1 MRSPLS
7 QGPFLSPSVYSE
19 QPEQAEPPTRRHRP
33 LSSFFRGSS
42 VLGRNHNAQPSNV
55 SNTSTPRMPGPF
67 AAHVSDEPDSVSSPS
82 SMLSMRVGPT
92 APPSFGSRTHSMAS
106 FPGGGL
112 RGLALPA
119 RAQVL
124 DYGGH
129 VPFPADAEAQQLP
142 RDESPTGKTTTSQ
155 RRRRRHHEPR
165 WVPKH
170 AEGKVWFPALAPR
183 EARKKFFHAAVCG
196 TLLAIILIVCTFC
209 LPQPLQA
216 TKEMLTVL

>member
-1 MRSPLS
+1 MHSPFS
-7 QGPFLSPSVYSE
+7 QGPILSPSVYSE
-19 QPEQAEPPTRRHRP
+19 QPAQAEQPARRHRP

-42 VLGRNHNAQPSNV
+42 VLGRNHDARLSNI
-55 SNTSTPRMPGPF
+55 SSTSTPRMPAPL
-67 AAHVSDEPDSVSSPS
+67 APHARVELEPPSSPS

-106 FPGGGL
+106 FNGGGL

-129 VPFPADAEAQQLP
+129 VPFAADAEPQLP
-142 RDESPTGKTTTSQ
+142 RDESPTGKTTTSH

-170 AEGKVWFPALAPR
+170 AEGKVWFPALSPLK
-183 EARKKFFHAAVCG
+183 ARKKFFHAAVTG
-196 TLLAIILIVCTFC
+196 TLLAIILIVCSST
-209 LPQPLQA
+209 PIGSDHRASGP
-216 TKEMLTVL
+216 